1 MIRRTLLIIWTAG
14 LVCLA
19 GCASLK
25 TLSRAQDMDYRIRQD
40 RIRHYDSISVA
51 YFLLGHDY
59 YQLAKELEERKD
71 TARAGEAAQKA
82 EMYLRMHHQLDQ
94 AVQEMRL
101 DLEGR
106 KEAKQGKEEGK
117 QGKEEGKQG
126 KEETGKS
133 EPSEPPKPGSA
144 PEPRGPAPELG
155 IPAPELRMPA
165 P

>member
-1 MIRRTLLIIWTAG
+1 MIRRTLPIIWTAG

-59 YQLAKELEERKD
+59 YQLAKQLEEGKE

-117 QGKEEGKQG
+117 EG
-126 KEETGKS
+126 KEETGKF
-133 EPSEPPKPGSA
+133 EPSEPPKPRSA
-144 PEPRGPAPELG
+144 PEPRSAPAPRGPAPELG

-165 P
+165 L

>member
-59 YQLAKELEERKD
+59 YQLAKQLEERKD
-71 TARAGEAAQKA
+71 TARAVEAAQKA

-101 DLEGR
+101 DLQGR
-106 KEAKQGKEEGK
+106 KEAKQGKEEAK
-117 QGKEEGKQG
+117 QGKEEAKQG
-126 KEETGKS
+126 KEEAGKP

-144 PEPRGPAPELG
+144 PEPRGPAPELA